1 MVRSQ
6 HIYS

>member
-6 HIYS
+6 